1 MEDDRSQTHI
11 HTQPQ
16 AHPQSSTPEPGEDS
30 AEACFD
36 YESPIPFEEWSDRLE
51 KRAELDRGTLYLVAT
66 PIGNLEDITLRALR
80 VLQECDWV
88 AAEDTRKTGA
98 LLSRFGIKKRM
109 VSYHQFNEAR
119 RAETI
124 LSALENQ
131 EIVALVTD
139 AGSPAISDP
148 GERIVR
154 EVIQRGLRVESIP
167 GACALIAGLSVS
179 GLSLDTFT
187 FLGFPPRKSGGRQ
200 RFFEEAME
208 LKWTWAFYESPFR
221 AVKSLEVI
229 REIQPNRK
237 VVLARELTKK
247 FEEVFRGSAS
257 EAATHFSRKKVK
269 GELLIMVE
277 GKPDGSE

>member
-1 MEDDRSQTHI
+1 MENDLSPLESSQT
-11 HTQPQ
+11 P
-16 AHPQSSTPEPGEDS
+16 STDPDLETTDTD
-30 AEACFD
+30 FD
-36 YESPIPFEEWSDRLE
+36 YGSPIPFEEWSDRLE
-51 KRAELDRGTLYLVAT
+51 KRAELERGTLYLVAT

-154 EVIQRGLRVESIP
+154 EVIERGLRVESIP

-187 FLGFPPRKSGGRQ
+187 FLGFPPRKSGGRK

-221 AVKSLEVI
+221 SVKSLEEI
-229 REIQPNRK
+229 RELQSDRK

-247 FEEVFRGSAS
+247 FEEVFRGTAS
-257 EAATHFSRKKVK
+257 EAVTHFSRKKVK
-269 GELLIMVE
+269 GELLILVE
-277 GKPDGSE
+277 GMQD